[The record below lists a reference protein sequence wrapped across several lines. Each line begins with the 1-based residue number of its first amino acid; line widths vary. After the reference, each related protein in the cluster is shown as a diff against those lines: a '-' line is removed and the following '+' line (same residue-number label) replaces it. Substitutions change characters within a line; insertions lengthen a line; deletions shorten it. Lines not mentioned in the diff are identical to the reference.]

1 MTKKAKRDFFKE
13 DIKDGIMTSQK
24 FWGTVKPFLTNNGY
38 ISNNFIGVE
47 NEGNLICNVQE
58 NVELFNNIK

>member
-13 DIKDGIMTSQK
+13 DAKDGIMTSQK
-24 FWGTVKPFLTNNGY
+24 FWRTVKPFLKNNGC
-38 ISNNFIGVE
+38 ISNNFIGAE